1 MVDLDI
7 RRSIADYL
15 NGDVSSSEL
24 EDRIQDLS
32 WDLDEEPAR
41 SVAANALL
49 LLAEHQNGDW
59 TDDELRARL
68 GGIGRTYWFDK
79 APKRVT
85 IESAPI
91 TRQIQ
96 LSAEAGRWLSAA
108 SV

>member
-7 RRSIADYL
+7 RHSIADYL
-15 NGDVSSSEL
+15 NGDISPRDL
-24 EDRIQDLS
+24 EDRIQDLT

-41 SVAANALL
+41 SLAANALL

-59 TDDELRARL
+59 TDDELRTGL
-68 GGIGRTYWFDK
+68 GAISRTYWFDQ
-79 APKRVT
+79 APKNV
-85 IESAPI
+85 IVESSPI

-108 SV
+108 SG